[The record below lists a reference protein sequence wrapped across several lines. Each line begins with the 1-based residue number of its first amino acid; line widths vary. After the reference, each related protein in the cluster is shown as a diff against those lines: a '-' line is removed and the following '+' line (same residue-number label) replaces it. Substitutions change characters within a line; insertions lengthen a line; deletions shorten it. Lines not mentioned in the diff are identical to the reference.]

1 MKIAILG
8 YGKMGEQVE
17 IVAKEYKH
25 QIVAFID
32 DEEDWKNNLDKI
44 KSADVAIEF
53 STPQTVLANIKRC
66 FEYNIPIVVGTTGWY
81 DQMEQV
87 KQACINGNHSL
98 LYASNFSLGVNLFF
112 ALNLALAKIMNGYKD
127 YDVNIEEIHHVN
139 KKDAPSGTAITLA
152 NDIISI
158 VDEKKNWINEP
169 NNNSNE
175 LSIKSQ
181 RLNNTVGTHIVS
193 YTSEFDCIEIKHSAF
208 NRKSFAIGAVKS
220 AQWLIDKKGF
230 FCFKDIIGELK

>member
-17 IVAKEYKH
+17 IVANEYKH

-127 YDVNIEEIHHVN
+127 YDVNIEEIHHIN
-139 KKDAPSGTAITLA
+139 KKD
-152 NDIISI
+152 
-158 VDEKKNWINEP
+158 NE
-169 NNNSNE
+169 S
-175 LSIKSQ
+175 
-181 RLNNTVGTHIVS
+181 
-193 YTSEFDCIEIKHSAF
+193 
-208 NRKSFAIGAVKS
+208 
-220 AQWLIDKKGF
+220 
-230 FCFKDIIGELK
+230 